1 MSDEEP
7 DSAPL
12 GDLVALGSDL
22 VGGGAGAGLGFLL
35 GGGPGAVGGQVI
47 GVAASFALRRVA
59 AEIKQR
65 WLSKREEIRVGGLL
79 ASAVMEF
86 NRRAERGE
94 KLRDDGFFDP
104 QADRSV
110 AEELIEHALLVARD
124 EAEERKVEL
133 LGRLTAAICFD
144 ETVSR
149 EQGNNLIRTAEH
161 LSYRQIIMLK
171 FFVTSTPHPG
181 LRASDYMKQT
191 NFSLE
196 MIHALDEVH
205 SLMRQGLLTNGQTIA
220 LGLTDIIPSSVK
232 TQGVGVQMF
241 NLMRLGDVSEHVVQG
256 NLSILFAA

>member
-1 MSDEEP
+1 MPDEEP

-12 GDLVALGSDL
+12 IDLVALGSDL

-35 GGGPGAVGGQVI
+35 GGGPGAMGGQVV
-47 GVAASFALRRVA
+47 GVGASYALRAMA

-65 WLSKREEIRVGGLL
+65 WLSKREEVRVGGLL

-86 NRRAERGE
+86 NRRIKLGE
-94 KLRDDGFFDP
+94 TPRDDGFFDP

-144 ETVSR
+144 ESVTR
-149 EQGNNLIRTAEH
+149 EQGNNLIRTAER

-171 FFVTSTPHPG
+171 FFVTPTPRPG
-181 LRASDYMKQT
+181 LRTSNYMEQT

-205 SLMRQGLLTNGQTIA
+205 GLMRQGLLTNGQTLA
-220 LGLTDIIPSSVK
+220 LGLTDIIPSNVK
-232 TQGVGVQMF
+232 TQGVGAQMF
-241 NLMRLGDVSEHVVQG
+241 NLMRLADVPEDLTQG
-256 NLSILFAA
+256 GMSILFAE

>member
-35 GGGPGAVGGQVI
+35 GGVPGAVGGQVI
-47 GVAASFALRRVA
+47 GVAASFTLRRMA

-65 WLSKREEIRVGGLL
+65 WLSKREEVRVGGLL
-79 ASAVMEF
+79 ASAVMEL
-86 NRRAERGE
+86 NRRIELGE
-94 KLRDDGFFDP
+94 KLRNDGFFDP

-110 AEELIEHALLVARD
+110 SEELIEHALLVARD
-124 EAEERKVEL
+124 EAEERKVAL

-144 ETVSR
+144 ETVTR
-149 EQGNNLIRTAEH
+149 EQGNNLIRTAER
-161 LSYRQIIMLK
+161 LSYRQITMLK
-171 FFVTSTPHPG
+171 FFVTSHSG
-181 LRASDYMKQT
+181 LRTSDYMKQT
-191 NFSLE
+191 TFSLE

-220 LGLTDIIPSSVK
+220 LGLTDIVPSSVK

-241 NLMRLGDVSEHVVQG
+241 NLMRLEDVQDHVAQG
-256 NLSILFAA
+256 NLSVLFAE

>member
-86 NRRAERGE
+86 NRRTERGE

-104 QADRSV
+104 EADRSV

-124 EAEERKVEL
+124 APDRIRMITL
-133 LGRLTAAICFD
+133 APWAPTSCSRILPALSW
-144 ETVSR
+144 VS
-149 EQGNNLIRTAEH
+149 A
-161 LSYRQIIMLK
+161 
-171 FFVTSTPHPG
+171 
-181 LRASDYMKQT
+181 
-191 NFSLE
+191 
-196 MIHALDEVH
+196 
-205 SLMRQGLLTNGQTIA
+205 
-220 LGLTDIIPSSVK
+220 
-232 TQGVGVQMF
+232 
-241 NLMRLGDVSEHVVQG
+241 
-256 NLSILFAA
+256 